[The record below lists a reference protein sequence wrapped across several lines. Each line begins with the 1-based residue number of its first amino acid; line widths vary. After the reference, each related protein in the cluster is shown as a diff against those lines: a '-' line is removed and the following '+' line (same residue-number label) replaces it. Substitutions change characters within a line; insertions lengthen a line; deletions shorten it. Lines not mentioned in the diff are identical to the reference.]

1 MKQSLFATTVYNR
14 GQNVVQQLEQLHK
27 ATGKPVYFGG
37 FNVPARELGLQNP
50 WNPDVSNVF
59 SKDVQLNGWRAYRDV
74 LEPSHILKAFQ
85 FGLLDQIIV
94 RMRIKYI
101 VKKRRQLLTAGTEN
115 NFYKIGKF

>member
-14 GQNVVQQLEQLHK
+14 EQNVVQQLEQLHK

-59 SKDVQLNGWRAYRDV
+59 SKNVQLNGWRAYRDV
-74 LEPSHILKAFQ
+74 LEPKPYFKGFSIWFIGSNDSTHAY
-85 FGLLDQIIV
+85 QIHS
-94 RMRIKYI
+94 
-101 VKKRRQLLTAGTEN
+101 QETAAVINGW
-115 NFYKIGKF
+115 YRK

>member
-1 MKQSLFATTVYNR
+1 MFATTVYNR

-50 WNPDVSNVF
+50 WNPDVSNVL
-59 SKDVQLNGWRAYRDV
+59 SKDVQLNGWRAYRNV
-74 LEPSHILKAFQ
+74 LEPKPYFKGFSIWFIDL
-85 FGLLDQIIV
+85 IIV

-115 NFYKIGKF
+115 NFYKIGQF